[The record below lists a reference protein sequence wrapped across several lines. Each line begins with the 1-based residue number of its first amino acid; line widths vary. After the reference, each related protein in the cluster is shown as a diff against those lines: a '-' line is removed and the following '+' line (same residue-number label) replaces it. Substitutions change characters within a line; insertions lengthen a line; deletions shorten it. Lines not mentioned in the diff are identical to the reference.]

1 MPRRRA
7 VTTVAIFSHGLARLI
22 WTAQEVSTSAEGS
35 GLNYRRSKTPSFRK
49 STATRQRFDP
59 VVQTVEVLKAVEVL
73 EVPVCAARRA
83 RVESVVQLRP
93 RN

>member
-1 MPRRRA
+1 MRSRP
-7 VTTVAIFSHGLARLI
+7 LA
-22 WTAQEVSTSAEGS
+22 
-35 GLNYRRSKTPSFRK
+35 
-49 STATRQRFDP
+49 DP
-59 VVQTVEVLKAVEVL
+59 VVQTVVVLKAVEVL

>member
-1 MPRRRA
+1 MLGPMFWPKVLAMPRRRA

-22 WTAQEVSTSAEGS
+22 W
-35 GLNYRRSKTPSFRK
+35 
-49 STATRQRFDP
+49 TRQRFDP